1 MADIE
6 IGGPSGLLPVT
17 LQLSY
22 AADPDTLTE
31 WLLRDTAREP
41 AGTVLTYARLPP
53 LDAAN
58 LFDRS

>member
-6 IGGPSGLLPVT
+6 IGGPPGLLPVA
-17 LQLSY
+17 LQLPYY

-41 AGTVLTYARLPP
+41 AGAVLKMMKAVTT
-53 LDAAN
+53 
-58 LFDRS
+58 

>member
-1 MADIE
+1 MTDIE
-6 IGGPSGLLPVT
+6 IGGPPGLLPVT

-22 AADPDTLTE
+22 AADPGTLAE

-41 AGTVLTYARLPP
+41 AGAVLTYAHLTP